1 MKAKNAENDDE
12 EDENE
17 DETVGREERDSFT

>member
-1 MKAKNAENDDE
+1 MRTMPDFTREMDVIFSEDE

-17 DETVGREERDSFT
+17 DE